1 MLTLKTQIW
10 EKPRQ
15 PSDYKISLCED
26 YNAGARRQRPL
37 ATLLRQQ
44 AVTTEAT
51 TSSSLSLTLYTFTHS
66 KLYHANNYSVCSYTH
81 SYVKFAVGHIYTNMT
96 FGLFTNIALVGS
108 QEHIYIYVPSIR
120 GEVLTG
126 PATSG
131 SSHFSFG
138 GTCFPT
144 SSWRS
149 RPWSTFSA
157 CNAYSVMS
165 VTLRIRSC
173 YIGPVLPN
181 I

>member
-1 MLTLKTQIW
+1 MGHRGNDFLVPWFATRRLQ
-10 EKPRQ
+10 Q
-15 PSDYKISLCED
+15 
-26 YNAGARRQRPL
+26 RQRPL
-37 ATLLRQQ
+37 PLSHSL
-44 AVTTEAT
+44 
-51 TSSSLSLTLYTFTHS
+51 SSLYTQLRS

-131 SSHFSFG
+131 SSHFPFG